1 MEAFSLRT
9 LALIRSGFQV
19 AKETNKIKYYINKIL
34 YKSLEKIKK
43 KKEKNTY
50 KLHSPDHQV
59 KNAHQNVL
67 RWRQQQTSQ
76 GYFFHITFLR
86 FQIYGSLQST
96 WDEEYFLQL

>member
-19 AKETNKIKYYINKIL
+19 ATETKIYINKIP
-34 YKSLEKIKK
+34 YKSLEKKHT
-43 KKEKNTY
+43 N
-50 KLHSPDHQV
+50 KLHSLDHQV

-76 GYFFHITFLR
+76 GYYILR
-86 FQIYGSLQST
+86 FVT
-96 WDEEYFLQL
+96 